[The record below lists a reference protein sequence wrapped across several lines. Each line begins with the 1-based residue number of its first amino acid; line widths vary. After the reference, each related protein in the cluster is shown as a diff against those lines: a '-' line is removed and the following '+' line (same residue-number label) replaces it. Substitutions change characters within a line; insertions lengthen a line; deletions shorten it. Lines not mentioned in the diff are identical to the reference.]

1 MSPCYRRTSP
11 RYFLYHAPSAPCS
24 QIPGALC
31 AEICRARATP
41 TALAVEPVR
50 CAKAVYTS
58 RRSPFSAPTNTP
70 TSSPPARC
78 ATKPRL
84 SSPTS
89 PLAFARSSSG
99 SRWAMLSRTAFKS
112 RALAA
117 TAAPPPSRAANITKR
132 KRTLRR
138 FVVMVRTKVAPEP
151 ACARCA
157 IADRDRQKS
166 PPTPAQHAR
175 SHRR

>member
-1 MSPCYRRTSP
+1 MLPPHRPALLPIPRAVRPLQPDTRRTLRRDLPSS
-11 RYFLYHAPSAPCS
+11 RHAH
-24 QIPGALC
+24 GLGRRAL
-31 AEICRARATP
+31 
-41 TALAVEPVR
+41 R

-138 FVVMVRTKVAPEP
+138 FVVIVRTKVAPEP